1 MAQILASSGPPREDV
16 TTMARPPRNRKPST
30 TRSLRGLAMALL
42 GFLGACT
49 APGQDLH
56 LAPLYTHMSLAGGD
70 SAIEALGGAALARWD
85 QETKRLDYWALRPLV
100 SWQRQGEGRSFAW
113 LLPPLGQRFE
123 RPEETVHQFLPIL
136 RHARQYPEGQ
146 PSSYQFLMLP
156 GIYLARDAD
165 GDKKSAFFIFYGDT
179 ENFLSFDSASWIL
192 FPFYA
197 RFERAG
203 RTTHN
208 VLFPVI
214 QWSEGTGG
222 KSWRLWPLYG
232 DQGFEGRYRR
242 KFFLWPF
249 FMWQTNDLRKDE
261 ELHQKTYFFWPFFGL
276 TEREESR
283 AWTVLWP
290 FFGYTK
296 DDRSGFWAWDGPWPF
311 VLFQGGDPER
321 AVRQRVVPFYSYYKG
336 EGLESTWY
344 LWPFVN
350 TRKETY
356 KSHDRTSFSVFPF
369 LHAWNRTDS
378 AGRKSSWRKLWPLV
392 RNARDEAGDTEM
404 IAWPALN
411 PLRHYAFIDEHYA
424 WLWELY
430 TAERAFDQVR
440 VRTWLGL
447 YREESDR
454 HEQRR
459 SLSMLWAR
467 RDYSDEGTDVREISL
482 FAGLIRWRQS
492 EGKGVELLRPSFP
505 GPGWP
510 GDRAPSSRMPPGM
523 DAQSTAPQAPLQ
535 PVPIQLEDKPELE
548 TSPSPEVSTPDL
560 ASPID

>member
-1 MAQILASSGPPREDV
+1 
-16 TTMARPPRNRKPST
+16 MARPPRNRKPST

-311 VLFQGGDPER
+311 VLFQGGDPDGPCASGWSLSTPTTR
-321 AVRQRVVPFYSYYKG
+321 AKAWNPLGICGHSSTPARKPTRATTARVSRSSHFCTPGTARIQPAASLLGASSGPWCATLGMKPG
-336 EGLESTWY
+336 
-344 LWPFVN
+344 
-350 TRKETY
+350 TRK
-356 KSHDRTSFSVFPF
+356 
-369 LHAWNRTDS
+369 
-378 AGRKSSWRKLWPLV
+378 
-392 RNARDEAGDTEM
+392 
-404 IAWPALN
+404 
-411 PLRHYAFIDEHYA
+411 
-424 WLWELY
+424 
-430 TAERAFDQVR
+430 
-440 VRTWLGL
+440 
-447 YREESDR
+447 
-454 HEQRR
+454 
-459 SLSMLWAR
+459 
-467 RDYSDEGTDVREISL
+467 
-482 FAGLIRWRQS
+482 
-492 EGKGVELLRPSFP
+492 
-505 GPGWP
+505 
-510 GDRAPSSRMPPGM
+510 
-523 DAQSTAPQAPLQ
+523 
-535 PVPIQLEDKPELE
+535 
-548 TSPSPEVSTPDL
+548 
-560 ASPID
+560 